1 MIPPRKAIYVL
12 PGEPECVSHQRFQ
25 MNKVH
30 ETQRQQ
36 KVMHEITLTSQHND
50 DPPFDAPLHIDIKFY
65 VDPGQKKQAQL
76 NGLWHTKEPSLSGM
90 VKYVEL
96 CCKGILYKD
105 DYNVAKITA
114 SKWYSTMPRTEIT
127 LTELEEVRRV
137 YGEKKE
143 NT

>member
-65 VDPGQKKQAQL
+65 VDPGQKKQAQQAD
-76 NGLWHTKEPSLSGM
+76 NSVHQQGRNR
-90 VKYVEL
+90 L
-96 CCKGILYKD
+96 CPGQ
-105 DYNVAKITA
+105 VH
-114 SKWYSTMPRTEIT
+114 PR
-127 LTELEEVRRV
+127 
-137 YGEKKE
+137 
-143 NT
+143 